1 MLTPA
6 QCLTLKNL
14 ALADQTAAALIAAGN
29 DIGLADWFNQPTTTY
44 IWRTSV
50 PTDEVFDAIAWA
62 NLTPI
67 DVPDGSAAYTNRALL
82 CQAKQI
88 NLQIL
93 LQGRERIAG
102 AKATVR
108 AGLSDALLNV
118 PSGVAG
124 ATQGAGWAAV
134 KTVLSR
140 LATRAEAV
148 LASGTGTQASPANPA
163 FDGMVSSNDCIAIRN
178 AA

>member
-1 MLTPA
+1 MFTPA

-14 ALADQTAAALIAAGN
+14 ALADPTAAALIAAGN
-29 DIGLADWFNQPTTTY
+29 DMGLADWFNQPTTTY

-50 PTDEVFDAIAWA
+50 PTDEVFDAISWA
-62 NLTPI
+62 NLTPL
-67 DVPDGSAAYTNRALL
+67 DVLDGSATYTNRALL

-93 LQGRERIAG
+93 LQGRERVAG

-118 PSGVAG
+118 PSGVSG
-124 ATQGAGWAAV
+124 ATQSAGWAAV

-140 LATRAEAV
+140 LATRAEAA
-148 LASGTGTQASPANPA
+148 LASGSGTQAAPSTPA
-163 FDGMVSSNDCIAIRN
+163 FDGMISYMEIPPIRT
-178 AA
+178 AV

>member
-14 ALADQTAAALIAAGN
+14 ALADPTAAALIAAGN
-29 DIGLADWFNQPTTTY
+29 DMGLADWFNQPTATY

-50 PTDEVFDAIAWA
+50 PTDEVFDAITWA
-62 NLTPI
+62 NLTPV
-67 DVPDGSAAYTNRALL
+67 DPPNDTVLYSNRAYV
-82 CQAKQI
+82 CFCKQN

-93 LQGRERIAG
+93 LRGERIAG

-124 ATQGAGWAAV
+124 ATQSAGWASV
-134 KTVLSR
+134 KAVLSR
-140 LATRAEAV
+140 FATRAEAA
-148 LASGTGTQASPANPA
+148 LATGAGTQAAPSIPTYDGNLNYMEIPA
-163 FDGMVSSNDCIAIRN
+163 IK
-178 AA
+178 AAV

>member
-29 DIGLADWFNQPTTTY
+29 DMGLADWFNQPTTTY

-50 PTDEVFDAIAWA
+50 PTDEVLDAITWA
-62 NLTPI
+62 NLTPV
-67 DVPDGSAAYTNRALL
+67 DPPNDTVLYSNRAYVCL
-82 CQAKQI
+82 CKQN

-93 LQGRERIAG
+93 LRGERIAG

-124 ATQGAGWAAV
+124 ATQSAGWASV
-134 KTVLSR
+134 KAVLSR
-140 LATRAEAV
+140 FAKRAEAA
-148 LASGTGTQASPANPA
+148 LATGAGTQAAPSTPAY
-163 FDGMVSSNDCIAIRN
+163 DGNLNYMEIPAIRT
-178 AA
+178 AV